1 MTPRPHD
8 APRRAR
14 AVRTALVCLLVL
26 PVGTLGMHAAGAE
39 EAAPKTES
47 VSSPSA
53 DLEAIELAEQ
63 TTENLPLVT
72 TGEVEGSDIVWE
84 STDPELVSGT
94 DPGHVAPEIGMDD
107 PSAGGGVATRP
118 ACRAGRPG
126 GTRTRPA

>member
-1 MTPRPHD
+1 MTTRGHD
-8 APRRAR
+8 APPRAH
-14 AVRTALVCLLVL
+14 AVRTALACLLVL
-26 PVGTLGMHAAGAE
+26 TVGTLGMHAAGAE

-72 TGEVEGSDIVWE
+72 NGEVEGSDIVWE

-94 DPGHVAPEIGMDD
+94 DPDHVAPEIEMQ
-107 PSAGGGVATRP
+107 RP
-118 ACRAGRPG
+118 YTGYGIVHRHLYGS
-126 GTRTRPA
+126 